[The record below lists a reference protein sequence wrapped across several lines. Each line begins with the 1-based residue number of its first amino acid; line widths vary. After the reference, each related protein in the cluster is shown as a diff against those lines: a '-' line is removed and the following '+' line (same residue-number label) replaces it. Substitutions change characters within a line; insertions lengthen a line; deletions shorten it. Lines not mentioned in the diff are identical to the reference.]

1 MVLDTSGVI
10 GGRRR
15 GASVKTLKRALKKA
29 GLKTTGRKAALT
41 RRAKK
46 AHLKVRGGGD
56 DDDLP
61 VSSGPESLSPPG
73 WGWKGSEEKK
83 AVKAAEKEELPVSS
97 GPESFSPPGW
107 GWKGSE
113 EKKAVKKGSRRHRSR
128 KH

>member
-1 MVLDTSGVI
+1 MPDPIT

-46 AHLKVRGGGD
+46 AHLKLRGGGD
-56 DDDLP
+56 ED
-61 VSSGPESLSPPG
+61 
-73 WGWKGSEEKK
+73 
-83 AVKAAEKEELPVSS
+83 KAARKAACESPNTWDDSADS
-97 GPESFSPPGW
+97 GKGRCVPP
-107 GWKGSE
+107 SE
-113 EKKAVKKGSRRHRSR
+113 MLTPPDYEGPSGGRHRRRHRSR

>member
-1 MVLDTSGVI
+1 MPAPVT

-46 AHLKVRGGGD
+46 AHLKLRGGNE
-56 DDDLP
+56 
-61 VSSGPESLSPPG
+61 PEEIG
-73 WGWKGSEEKK
+73 T
-83 AVKAAEKEELPVSS
+83 SS

-107 GWKGSE
+107 GYKGSE
-113 EKKAVKKGSRRHRSR
+113 EKKADKKAMEEEEKKEGGRHRRRHRSR